1 MNDRSL
7 LAIVGSCCLALR
19 CSTDADR
26 PEMQPGCEN
35 RQVQVRHLGLGSQ
48 HARGSKLNRLWQ
60 LLAPMGSVRLGTQ
73 DATAAHAA
81 SPLSLL
87 FEQPTAD
94 CRLKHVLDGRSGNP
108 KQDARKLPAPLQAG
122 AVARALSRMQ
132 RRGVPSLQPNQ
143 MPLPT
148 DETGDEHWREL
159 VLHSR
164 EAVRGWGSP
173 WRRRRLRVAR
183 GWRTSDPKRYLRDGQ
198 AGLRRDGC
206 GALLPANV
214 CCSHWWRHPYCNSV
228 TPVG

>member
-1 MNDRSL
+1 
-7 LAIVGSCCLALR
+7 
-19 CSTDADR
+19 
-26 PEMQPGCEN
+26 
-35 RQVQVRHLGLGSQ
+35 
-48 HARGSKLNRLWQ
+48 
-60 LLAPMGSVRLGTQ
+60 MGSVRLGTQ

-87 FEQPTAD
+87 FGQLTAD

-108 KQDARKLPAPLQAG
+108 KQDARELPAPLQAG

-148 DETGDEHWREL
+148 DETGDEHRREL

-183 GWRTSDPKRYLRDGQ
+183 GWRTSDPKRHLRDGQ

-214 CCSHWWRHPYCNSV
+214 CCSHWRSPLCRRHPYYNSV